1 MTVTLP
7 AMFESFVR
15 QKIATGLYQ
24 DASEVVEESLDLM
37 RQQDRWKAA
46 ASAKIDEGLQD
57 MAEGRFLTGDESRA
71 EMESFKAG
79 WRAKA

>member
-46 ASAKIDEGLQD
+46 ACAKIDEGLQD

>member
-15 QKIATGLYQ
+15 QKIATGLYH

-57 MAEGRFLTGDESRA
+57 MAEGRFLTDDESRA